1 MSHDPGVWVTALL
14 TLAIFSFLWRENPV
28 FRFAEHLLVG
38 ISAGYY
44 VVQYFYSGVVKKL
57 VVPVRQ
63 DFDANWPIIFGGV
76 LGVLMFARLFRRL
89 SWAARYPIAFYVA
102 AGAGYFIPSILEANV
117 LKQMGGTLG
126 APAAAAFAGASPLAV
141 LSAFILVAGVISSL
155 IYFYFSVEHT
165 GPVGVASRIGI
176 FFLML
181 GFGASFGYTVM
192 GRITLLIGRFQF
204 LLHDWLG
211 LIG

>member
-1 MSHDPGVWVTALL
+1 MSLDPSIWITALL

-38 ISAGYY
+38 VSAGYY

-57 VVPVRQ
+57 VVPIQQ
-63 DFDANWPIIFGGV
+63 DLANNWPLAIGGV
-76 LGVLMFARLFRRL
+76 LGLLMFTRFSRRVDWMARF
-89 SWAARYPIAFYVA
+89 PIAFYVA

-117 LKQMGGTLG
+117 LKQMGGTLA
-126 APAAAAFAGASPLAV
+126 APAAATTPFAVFSALVMVVGVLAS
-141 LSAFILVAGVISSL
+141 LV
-155 IYFYFSVEHT
+155 YFYFSAEHRGT
-165 GPVGVASRIGI
+165 VGVISRAGI
-176 FFLML
+176 LFLML

-204 LLHDWLG
+204 LFRDWLG
-211 LIG
+211 LV